1 MAFKMLE
8 TYSYEMGRL
17 GMEARNDIAGV
28 SSHWGIDGM
37 AGLWERNEMDAGRKA
52 ILGGPQNMRYTG
64 PYTSDKIISCILGT
78 RTGQG

>member
-8 TYSYEMGRL
+8 IYSYEMGRL

-37 AGLWERNEMDAGRKA
+37 GMDGWHWE
-52 ILGGPQNMRYTG
+52 Q
-64 PYTSDKIISCILGT
+64 
-78 RTGQG
+78 

>member
-17 GMEARNDIAGV
+17 GMEAGNDIAGV

-37 AGLWERNEMDAGRKA
+37 AGLWECNEMDAGRKE
-52 ILGGPQNMRYTG
+52 
-64 PYTSDKIISCILGT
+64 II
-78 RTGQG
+78 